1 MTHFM
6 TLLLKRLQILYS
18 AHYLHYTGPTIR
30 HFDKFSSFLVMLLC
44 SLDPVENASQN
55 KNNTR
60 ALQTEHG
67 RHGEYL
73 DKIFL
78 SVAD

>member
-1 MTHFM
+1 
-6 TLLLKRLQILYS
+6 
-18 AHYLHYTGPTIR
+18 
-30 HFDKFSSFLVMLLC
+30 MLLC